1 MIRSLN
7 TIILA
12 FITKYICKSISDSKI
27 NDTAM
32 SVSLFY
38 RSLTVGAE
46 PGGYSKTM
54 TTSGPPYITWEL
66 ADRICGFFIT
76 TVCYNRIKRVERLQ
90 LNGYFLLMGLGER
103 PKVQSFQTIII

>member
-1 MIRSLN
+1 MIPSLN

-12 FITKYICKSISDSKI
+12 FITKYICNSISDSKI

-46 PGGYSKTM
+46 PEGYNKTM
-54 TTSGPPYITWEL
+54 TTSGPPYTTWEL
-66 ADRICGFFIT
+66 ADRICRFFIT
-76 TVCYNRIKRVERLQ
+76 TVCYRYFYLTCHNRIKCAERLQ
-90 LNGYFLLMGLGER
+90 LN
-103 PKVQSFQTIII
+103 